1 MNIFGLDLKDFKI
14 RNYYAYL
21 MFSSIV
27 IITLSLIYDL
37 KTIDNLKVIKISVLV
52 LICSIFIWLLEAI
65 IKHINIY
72 SYEKSIQN
80 GMELTADKRGI
91 RLKYNK
97 HVFILSIVSAISQSL
112 IWAFVIVLSYF
123 LLN

>member
-21 MFSSIV
+21 MFLSGITIV
-27 IITLSLIYDL
+27 LSLVYDL
-37 KTIDNLKVIKISVLV
+37 KTIDNLKVIKISILV
-52 LICSIFIWLLEAI
+52 LICSIIIWLLEAI
-65 IKHINIY
+65 INQINNY

-80 GMELTADKRGI
+80 GMELTANKRSI

-97 HVFILSIVSAISQSL
+97 HIFILGIISAILQLS
-112 IWAFVIVLSYF
+112 IWVTVVILSYF
-123 LLN
+123 VLN